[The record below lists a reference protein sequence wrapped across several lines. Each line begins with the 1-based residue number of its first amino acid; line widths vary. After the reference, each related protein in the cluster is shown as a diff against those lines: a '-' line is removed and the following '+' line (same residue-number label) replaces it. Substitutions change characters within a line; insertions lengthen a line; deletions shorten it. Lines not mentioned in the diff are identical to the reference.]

1 MLHKD
6 IQTVIISGGGQSY
19 RRYDAI
25 TTQCKH
31 SVLGEAA

>member
-6 IQTVIISGGGQSY
+6 IQTVFIFREGQSY

-31 SVLGEAA
+31 SVLEEAA